1 MTKLTNE
8 FTLEIT
14 GRTLLAP
21 DIVRIDLAR
30 ADGGELPPFTAGA
43 HIDVAVD
50 EGLVR
55 QYSLCNDPAERH
67 RYQIAV
73 LRERQ
78 SRGGSA
84 RVHDAFHP
92 GRQVTVGA
100 PRNLFA
106 LAEGADRH
114 ILIGGGIGIT
124 PIMAMA
130 AALATKD
137 APFDLHYCCRK
148 PENAAFASAVEGM
161 GGRNYFSR
169 QDGAPRFDPA
179 SALGSPGADAH
190 IYVCGPAGFMNAVR
204 DAALRLGWPEANI
217 HRELFEAAEPLTQ
230 EGDQPFDVRIA
241 STGATFIIPPGASVA
256 TVLANAGVD
265 LPVSCEQGVCGTC
278 VTGVLEGVPDHRDSY
293 LTDEERKEGK
303 LFTPCCSRAR
313 SPLLLLDL

>member
-1 MTKLTNE
+1 MAKLTGGL
-8 FTLEIT
+8 TLEIT
-14 GRTLLAP
+14 AREQLTP

-30 ADGGELPPFTAGA
+30 ADGSELPPFAAGA
-43 HIDVAVD
+43 HIDVAVGD
-50 EGLVR
+50 DMVR

-73 LRERQ
+73 LREQQ

-92 GRQVTVGA
+92 GRQVIVGA

-106 LAEGADRH
+106 LSPEAGRH

-124 PIMAMA
+124 PIMSMA
-130 AALATKD
+130 AALTAD
-137 APFDLHYCCRK
+137 RAPFELHYCCRTRGT
-148 PENAAFASAVEGM
+148 AAFMGPVEQL
-161 GGRNYFSR
+161 GGRNYFSQEDEAAR
-169 QDGAPRFDPA
+169 FAPA
-179 SALGSPGADAH
+179 AVLGQPDAGTH
-190 IYVCGPAGFMNAVR
+190 LYVCGPVGFMNAVR
-204 DAALRLGWPEANI
+204 EEALRLGWAEANV

-230 EGDQPFDVRIA
+230 DGDQPFDVRIA
-241 STGATFIIPPGASVA
+241 STGATFTIPPGSSVFS
-256 TVLANAGVD
+256 VLALAGVD
-265 LPVSCEQGVCGTC
+265 VPVSCEQGVCGTC

-293 LTDEERKEGK
+293 LTDEERDEGK